1 MAVRHAILAVR
12 QFAVTERGGCSA
24 PDAAIALD
32 ISFTDPELLD
42 RALTHSS
49 VTGGR
54 PGDRADNQRLEWL
67 GDRVLG
73 LVIARHLFDA
83 YPSEDEGDLARRFAA
98 LVSAEALTEVALS
111 LDLGQHLHLA
121 AGEEAIGGRENPAN
135 LADACEALIGA
146 LYLDGGVAAAQ
157 AFIERHWIDM
167 IAAQSA
173 PPKDPKTALQE
184 WSQARGL
191 GLPDY
196 QLVAAEGPDHK
207 PVFRVSVEIPGHGS
221 AEAEGGGK
229 REAERSAAARLM
241 DKLTGEGG

>member
-1 MAVRHAILAVR
+1 MAVRDAVLAVR
-12 QFAVTERGGCSA
+12 QSVVSERDGRSL
-24 PDAAIALD
+24 PDAAVALGLGF
-32 ISFTDPELLD
+32 SDPDLLT
-42 RALTHSS
+42 RALTHCS

-67 GDRVLG
+67 GDRALG
-73 LVIARHLFDA
+73 LVIARRLYDT
-83 YPSEDEGDLARRFAA
+83 YPAEDEGDLARRFAS
-98 LVSAEALTEVALS
+98 LVSGEALASVARS
-111 LDLGQHLHLA
+111 LDLGQHLQLA
-121 AGEEAIGGRENPAN
+121 AGEEANGGRDNPAN

-157 AFIERHWIDM
+157 DFIERNWAAM

-173 PPKDPKTALQE
+173 PPQDPKTALQE

-196 QLVAAEGPDHK
+196 QLVASEGPDHK
-207 PVFRVSVEIPGHGS
+207 PVFRVSVEISGHGS

-229 REAERSAAARLM
+229 REAERLAAIRLM
-241 DKLTGEGG
+241 DQLTGNRG